1 VQRGQVG
8 LDLIG
13 QRANRLG
20 HAIAIDRA
28 HRAGGVQTAIL
39 FAGHAERD
47 RAGLGDRHRHIT
59 DGLRR
64 GVGRVGADVDVLGRH
79 RANHGRHH
87 GLIQGR
93 AFGAGVARH
102 GGNEAHQFAGDDI
115 HRFVDG
121 RQEGGE
127 GQSAHDFGL
136 SEMKKPAH
144 GGLGIASDWVA
155 SRRLSC
161 RP

>member
-1 VQRGQVG
+1 MSSAVIAPTTGDITVWF
-8 LDLIG
+8 
-13 QRANRLG
+13 RAARSALES
-20 HAIAIDRA
+20 RA
-28 HRAGGVQTAIL
+28 TAGMKPTSL
-39 FAGHAERD
+39 
-47 RAGLGDRHRHIT
+47 
-59 DGLRR
+59 
-64 GVGRVGADVDVLGRH
+64 
-79 RANHGRHH
+79 
-87 GLIQGR
+87 
-93 AFGAGVARH
+93 
-102 GGNEAHQFAGDDI
+102 AGDDI